1 MRARHAA
8 SDLQTAR
15 MRTGERE
22 EWSKVEAFIVT
33 KRRLCGH
40 LKAGTILITLQ

>member
-8 SDLQTAR
+8 SDLQTSR

-33 KRRLCGH
+33 KRRLSVG
-40 LKAGTILITLQ
+40 KRAPSLITVQ